1 MGWAVDP
8 MGFGVIFA
16 QAIPPFARTKVGPA
30 VSGILANAGLSMAE
44 IDRFVCHPGGRK
56 VVSSL
61 ESALALESG
70 TLDHER
76 DVLREH
82 GNMSS
87 PTVLFVLERV
97 LKQGLPDMTAITALG
112 PGFTASCAVLRRAA

>member
-1 MGWAVDP
+1 M
-8 MGFGVIFA
+8 
-16 QAIPPFARTKVGPA
+16 
-30 VSGILANAGLSMAE
+30 
-44 IDRFVCHPGGRK
+44 CHPGGRK
-56 VVSSL
+56 VVSAL
-61 ESALALESG
+61 ESALALAPG

-97 LKQGLPDMTAITALG
+97 LKAGLPEVSVINALG
-112 PGFTASCAVLRRAA
+112 PGFTSSCAVLRRAA